1 MHYTPCPWKGESV
14 LAVACIWCSVW
25 HTGTVVA
32 CSRPACRVKLLSH
45 SIPHVRIG
53 TYTSYIV
60 WDTVES
66 KSLSFSIWSYI
77 IKYRLFSLSLALSLS
92 LSLYIYIYIKRHVF
106 KILHLIYKT
115 LICICKE
122 NYLERCVLW
131 FSIADHSSNC
141 SLFLKVWM
149 QQHNWSTIQLKG
161 VLNSP
166 LCFWRE
172 QTCRAKHEPGA
183 FHRHPSHFLC
193 LSYTHT
199 HTHAAVILGPHWYLW
214 HSERVL
220 PSCGAQSGELLF
232 HPLCLL
238 LTSFPSHLFVLDMKL
253 NSETPRLHLFDQK
266 YSKNNTFVLQL
277 LQFKICFLFEC
288 ILKCNLFL
296 WLQSWIFSIHYS
308 SCHCNLIL
316 QKSFYR

>member
-1 MHYTPCPWKGESV
+1 M
-14 LAVACIWCSVW
+14 
-25 HTGTVVA
+25 
-32 CSRPACRVKLLSH
+32 
-45 SIPHVRIG
+45 
-53 TYTSYIV
+53 
-60 WDTVES
+60 ES

-77 IKYRLFSLSLALSLS
+77 IKYRLFSLSLS

-115 LICICKE
+115 LICISKE

-149 QQHNWSTIQLKG
+149 QQHNWSAIQLKG

-199 HTHAAVILGPHWYLW
+199 HTRSSDSGSSLVPLAFRTRPALLW
-214 HSERVL
+214 CSERR
-220 PSCGAQSGELLF
+220 
-232 HPLCLL
+232 
-238 LTSFPSHLFVLDMKL
+238 TSFPSSLFTV
-253 NSETPRLHLFDQK
+253 
-266 YSKNNTFVLQL
+266 
-277 LQFKICFLFEC
+277 
-288 ILKCNLFL
+288 NLF
-296 WLQSWIFSIHYS
+296 SITPICTRHEAPFWDTKTAFIWS
-308 SCHCNLIL
+308 KI
-316 QKSFYR
+316 Q